1 MNDRKTGTGYGN
13 RGLSLDFRWPRSE
26 ADIKRVQSERKRIA
40 VERALQSPFWK
51 RRMPSLDLARLDDPD
66 IWRRIPVLTK
76 EDLRQI
82 PPERFHDE
90 FCIAPRTKAVEYW
103 RSGGATG
110 RPLFYPRSAEDMV
123 TNIMAF
129 ERAWAL
135 IGATADDCAHISFP
149 LGVHPVAHLYARAA
163 INLGIGTVWCGA
175 GSNTP
180 SETQLELI
188 GELKPTIWLGM
199 ASYGLHL
206 ANLAEVKGIDL
217 SSSTVKKLLVAAEP
231 LSPVKREK
239 LERAWGAEVFDHFGM
254 TEAAIVSGEAL
265 GHHGLHAFTDLWYLE
280 VLDERGAPVP
290 DGEVGSLVVTAL
302 WSNTMTPF
310 LRWSSGDLV
319 SLSRGSAGA
328 HPWSI
333 FPVMRHARR
342 TVGFFKVR
350 GVNINHADLEDAM
363 FRDPAVVDFRAEVY
377 NQGANDVLH
386 LHVETRTGA
395 AERIVEMMRRTFQV
409 TPEVTLLA
417 RGSIAK
423 DFEANVKAPRFVDK
437 RG

>member
-1 MNDRKTGTGYGN
+1 
-13 RGLSLDFRWPRSE
+13 
-26 ADIKRVQSERKRIA
+26 
-40 VERALQSPFWK
+40 
-51 RRMPSLDLARLDDPD
+51 MPQIDLERLDDPEV
-66 IWRRIPVLTK
+66 WRKIPILTK

-82 PPERFHDE
+82 PPERFHEE
-90 FCIAPRTKAVEYW
+90 FCIQPRTRVVEYW

-110 RPLFYPRSAEDMV
+110 RPLFYPRSAEDMRH
-123 TNIMAF
+123 NMLIF

-175 GSNTP
+175 GTNTP

-188 GELKPTIWLGM
+188 DHLKPTVWIGM

-206 ANLAEVKGIDL
+206 ANLAEAKGFNLKD
-217 SSSTVKKLLVAAEP
+217 SSVKKIIVAAEP

-254 TEAAIVSGEAL
+254 TEGALVSGEAL
-265 GHHGLHAFTDLWYLE
+265 GHHGLHAFADMYFLE
-280 VLDERGAPVP
+280 VIDEKTGAPVA
-290 DGEVGSLVVTAL
+290 DGEVGSLIVTPL
-302 WSNTMTPF
+302 WSNSMTPF

-319 SLSRGSAGA
+319 RLSSQGAGEG
-328 HPWSI
+328 PWSVY
-333 FPVMRHARR
+333 PVMRHARR

-350 GVNINHADLEDAM
+350 GVNINHSDLEDTM
-363 FRDPAVVDFRAEVY
+363 FRDPEVVDFRAELL
-377 NQGANDVLH
+377 NEGSNDVLH
-386 LHVETRTGA
+386 LHVEMRA
-395 AERIVEMMRRTFQV
+395 QAEERVIDVIKKTFQV
-409 TPEVTLLA
+409 TPRVTLLERGTIA
-417 RGSIAK
+417 RE
-423 DFEANVKAPRFVDK
+423 FEANIKAPRFVDR

>member
-1 MNDRKTGTGYGN
+1 MK
-13 RGLSLDFRWPRSE
+13 WPRSSAE
-26 ADIKRVQSERKRIA
+26 IARIQGGRKRIA
-40 VERALQSPFWK
+40 VERALQSRFWK
-51 RRMPSLDLARLDDPD
+51 RRMPKLDLKKLGDPD
-66 IWRRIPVLTK
+66 MWRRIPVLTK

-82 PPERFHDE
+82 PPDRFHEE
-90 FCIAPRTKAVEYW
+90 FCIAPRTEVVEYW

-110 RPLFYPRSAEDMV
+110 RPLFYPRSAQDMA

-135 IGATADDCAHISFP
+135 IGATAKDCAHISFP

-163 INLGIGTVWCGA
+163 INLGIGTIWAGA
-175 GSNTP
+175 GTNTP
-180 SETQLELI
+180 SDVQLELI
-188 GELKPTIWLGM
+188 RELKPTIWIGM

-217 SSSTVKKLLVAAEP
+217 AKSTVKKLLVAAEP

-239 LERAWGAEVFDHFGM
+239 LERAWGAQVFDHFGM
-254 TEAAIVSGEAL
+254 TEAAIVSGEGL
-265 GHHGLHAFTDLWYLE
+265 GHQGMHAFTDLWHLE
-280 VLDERGAPVP
+280 VLDERGEPVKE
-290 DGEVGSLVVTAL
+290 GEVGSLVVTAL

-319 SLSRGSAGA
+319 TLSNPRRGK
-328 HPWSI
+328 HPWSV
-333 FPVMRHARR
+333 FPIMRHARR

-363 FRDPAVVDFRAEVY
+363 FREAAVVDFRAEVT
-377 NQGANDVLH
+377 NQGGNDVLH
-386 LHVETRTGA
+386 LHVETRTGVA
-395 AERIVEMMRRTFQV
+395 QPIVDMMRKHFQV
-409 TPEVTLLA
+409 TPEVTLLSRGTIA
-417 RGSIAK
+417 RE
-423 DFEANVKAPRFVDK
+423 FEANVKAPRFVDK

>member
-1 MNDRKTGTGYGN
+1 M
-13 RGLSLDFRWPRSE
+13 DFRWPRSA
-26 ADIKRVQSERKRIA
+26 ADIQRIHSERKRVA
-40 VERALQSPFWK
+40 VERALQAPFWK
-51 RRMPSLDLARLDDPD
+51 RRMPKIDLARLDEPEV
-66 IWRRIPVLTK
+66 WCRIPVLTK

-82 PPERFHDE
+82 PAQWFHEE
-90 FCIAPRTKAVEYW
+90 FCIAPRTKVVEYW

-110 RPLFYPRSAEDMV
+110 RPLFYPRSAEDMA

-135 IGATADDCAHISFP
+135 LGLPADACAHISFA
-149 LGVHPVAHLYARAA
+149 LGVHPVARLCARAA
-163 INLGIGTVWCGA
+163 ISLGIGTVWWGA
-175 GSNTP
+175 GTNTP

-188 GELKPTIWLGM
+188 EQLKPTIWIGM

-206 ANLAEVKGIDL
+206 ANLAEVKGFDL
-217 SSSTVKKLLVAAEP
+217 NSSSVTKLLVAAEP

-265 GHHGLHAFTDLWYLE
+265 DHHGLHAFTDLWYLE
-280 VLDERGAPVP
+280 VLDERGEPVP

-319 SLSRGSAGA
+319 SLSPASGGKG
-328 HPWSI
+328 PWSV
-333 FPVMRHARR
+333 FPVIRHARR

-350 GVNINHADLEDAM
+350 GVNINHAELEDAM
-363 FRDPAVVDFRAEVY
+363 VRDPDVVDFRAEVY
-377 NQGANDVLH
+377 NAGGNDVLH
-386 LHVETRTGA
+386 LYVETRTGGEGSIA
-395 AERIVEMMRRTFQV
+395 AMMRQTFQV
-409 TPEVTLLA
+409 APEVTLLA
-417 RGSIAK
+417 RGTLAREV
-423 DFEANVKAPRFVDK
+423 EANVKAPRFIDK

>member
-1 MNDRKTGTGYGN
+1 M
-13 RGLSLDFRWPRSE
+13 DFRWPKSRGDIE
-26 ADIKRVQSERKRIA
+26 AIHRERKRLA
-40 VERALQSPFWK
+40 VERALRSPFWK
-51 RRMPSLDLARLDDPD
+51 RRMPAINLDRLGDHAE
-66 IWRRIPVLTK
+66 WRKIPVLTK

-90 FCIAPRTKAVEYW
+90 FCIQPRTKVVEYW

-110 RPLFYPRSAEDMV
+110 RPLFYGRTAEDMEH
-123 TNIMAF
+123 NLLLF

-135 IGATADDCAHISFP
+135 IGATADDCAHVSFP

-175 GSNTP
+175 GTNTP
-180 SETQLELI
+180 SEVQLELI
-188 GELKPTIWLGM
+188 DHLKPTIWIGM

-206 ANLAEVKGIDL
+206 ANLAEARGFDL
-217 SSSTVKKLLVAAEP
+217 ASSSVTKIIVAAEP

-254 TEAAIVSGEAL
+254 TEGALVACEGL
-265 GHHGLHAFTDLWYLE
+265 GHHGLHVMEDMYFLE
-280 VLDERGAPVP
+280 VVGERSGEPVA
-290 DGEVGSLVVTAL
+290 DGEVGSLIVTPL
-302 WSNTMTPF
+302 WANSMTPF

-319 SLSRGSAGA
+319 SISKPVAATRM
-328 HPWSI
+328 PWSL
-333 FPVMRHARR
+333 FPIMRHARR

-363 FRDPAVVDFRAEVY
+363 FRIPEVVDFRAEVY
-377 NQGANDVLH
+377 NSATGNDVLH
-386 LHVETRTGA
+386 LHVETRNLKGEGVIEA
-395 AERIVEMMRRTFQV
+395 VRRIFQV
-409 TPEVTLLA
+409 TPEVTLLP
-417 RGSIAK
+417 RGTIAK
-423 DFEANVKAPRFVDK
+423 EFEANIKAPRFIDK

>member
-1 MNDRKTGTGYGN
+1 
-13 RGLSLDFRWPRSE
+13 LDEDWQ
-26 ADIKRVQSERKRIA
+26 K
-40 VERALQSPFWK
+40 
-51 RRMPSLDLARLDDPD
+51 
-66 IWRRIPVLTK
+66 IPILTK
-76 EDLRQI
+76 EELRTI
-82 PPERFHDE
+82 PPDRFHDE
-90 FCIAPRTKAVEYW
+90 FCIQPRTRVVEYW

-110 RPLFYPRSAEDMV
+110 RPLFYPRSAEDMQW
-123 TNIMAF
+123 NLMAF

-175 GSNTP
+175 GTNTP

-188 GELKPTIWLGM
+188 DHLKPTVWLGM

-206 ANLAEVKGIDL
+206 ANLAEVKGFDL
-217 SSSTVKKLLVAAEP
+217 KNSSVKKIIVAAEP

-239 LERAWGAEVFDHFGM
+239 LETAWGAEVFDHFGM
-254 TEAAIVSGEAL
+254 TEAAFVSGEAL

-280 VLDERGAPVP
+280 VLDDAGQPVK
-290 DGEVGSLVVTAL
+290 DGEVGSLVLTSL

-319 SLSRGSAGA
+319 SLSNNNSFPKEI
-328 HPWSI
+328 PWSV
-333 FPVMRHARR
+333 FPIMRHARR

-363 FRDPAVVDFRAEVY
+363 FREPEVVDFRAEVY
-377 NQGANDVLH
+377 SPEGGNDVLH
-386 LHVETRTGA
+386 LHVEMRTQ
-395 AERIVEMMRRTFQV
+395 EKEKIISKMKTIFQV
-409 TPEVTLLA
+409 TPEVTLLP
-417 RGSIAK
+417 RGTIAK
-423 DFEANVKAPRFVDK
+423 EFEANVKAPRFVDK

>member
-1 MNDRKTGTGYGN
+1 MN
-13 RGLSLDFRWPRSE
+13 FRWPGSQT
-26 ADIKRVQSERKRIA
+26 DIARIQSERKRTA

-51 RRMPSLDLARLDDPD
+51 QRMPTIDLERLDEPEV
-66 IWRRIPVLTK
+66 WARIPVLTK
-76 EDLRQI
+76 EDLREI
-82 PPERFHDE
+82 PAQWFHEE
-90 FCIAPRTKAVEYW
+90 FCIAPRTKVVEYW

-110 RPLFYPRSAEDMV
+110 RPLFYPRSAEDMA

-135 IGATADDCAHISFP
+135 IGATAEDCAHVSFP

-188 GELKPTIWLGM
+188 EQLKPTIWLGM

-206 ANLAEVKGIDL
+206 GNLAEVKSIDL
-217 SSSTVKKLLVAAEP
+217 SRSTVKKLLVAAEP

-265 GHHGLHAFTDLWYLE
+265 GHQGLHASTDLWYLE
-280 VLDERGAPVP
+280 VLDDHGNPVP

-302 WSNTMTPF
+302 WSNSMTPF

-319 SLSRGSAGA
+319 SLSASGGGA
-328 HPWSI
+328 HPWSV

-350 GVNINHADLEDAM
+350 GVNINHTDLEDAM
-363 FRDPAVVDFRAEVY
+363 FRDPAVVDFRAEVT
-377 NQGANDVLH
+377 NQGGNDVLR

-395 AERIVEMMRRTFQV
+395 AQPIVDMMRQHFQI
-409 TPEVTLLA
+409 TPEVTLLS
-417 RGSIAK
+417 RGTIAK

>member
-1 MNDRKTGTGYGN
+1 
-13 RGLSLDFRWPRSE
+13 
-26 ADIKRVQSERKRIA
+26 
-40 VERALQSPFWK
+40 
-51 RRMPSLDLARLDDPD
+51 MPKVDLERLDNPEV
-66 IWRRIPVLTK
+66 WRRIPVLTK

-90 FCIAPRTKAVEYW
+90 FCIQPRTRVVEYW

-110 RPLFYPRSAEDMV
+110 RPLFYPRSAEDMRH
-123 TNIMAF
+123 NMLIF

-175 GSNTP
+175 GTNTP

-188 GELKPTIWLGM
+188 DHLKPSVWIGM

-206 ANLAEVKGIDL
+206 ANLAEAKGFNLKD
-217 SSSTVKKLLVAAEP
+217 SSVKKIIVAAEP

-254 TEAAIVSGEAL
+254 TEGALVSGEAL
-265 GHHGLHAFTDLWYLE
+265 GHHGLHAFADMYFLE
-280 VLDERGAPVP
+280 VIDEKTGAPVA
-290 DGEVGSLVVTAL
+290 DGEVGSLIVTPL
-302 WSNTMTPF
+302 WSNSMTPF

-319 SLSRGSAGA
+319 SLSSQGAGEG
-328 HPWSI
+328 PWSVY
-333 FPVMRHARR
+333 PVMRHARR

-350 GVNINHADLEDAM
+350 GVNINHSDLEDAM
-363 FRDPAVVDFRAEVY
+363 FRDPEVVDFRAELL
-377 NQGANDVLH
+377 NEGNNDVLH
-386 LHVETRTGA
+386 LHVEMRA
-395 AERIVEMMRRTFQV
+395 QARERVIDAIKKTFQV
-409 TPEVTLLA
+409 TPRVTLLERGTIA
-417 RGSIAK
+417 RE
-423 DFEANVKAPRFVDK
+423 FEANIKAPRFVDR

>member
-1 MNDRKTGTGYGN
+1 MIGM
-13 RGLSLDFRWPRSE
+13 DFRWPKSRTE
-26 ADIKRVQSERKRIA
+26 IERIHRVRKRVA
-40 VERALQSPFWK
+40 VERAMRSPFLRK
-51 RRMPSLDLARLDDPD
+51 RMPKVDLERLDHPEV
-66 IWRRIPVLTK
+66 WRKIPILTK

-82 PPERFHDE
+82 LPERFHDE
-90 FCIAPRTKAVEYW
+90 FCIQPRTKVVEYW

-110 RPLFYPRSAEDMV
+110 RPIFYPRSAEDMQH
-123 TNIMAF
+123 NMLIF

-175 GSNTP
+175 GTNTP

-188 GELKPTIWLGM
+188 DHLKPTVWIGM

-206 ANLAEVKGIDL
+206 ANLAEAKGFNLKD
-217 SSSTVKKLLVAAEP
+217 SAVKKIIVAAEP

-254 TEAAIVSGEAL
+254 TEGALVSGEAV
-265 GHHGLHAFTDLWYLE
+265 GHHGLHAFADMYFLE
-280 VLDERGAPVP
+280 VIDDKTGAPVA
-290 DGEVGSLVVTAL
+290 DGEFGSLIVTPL
-302 WSNTMTPF
+302 WSNSMTPF

-319 SLSRGSAGA
+319 SLSSQGAGDG
-328 HPWSI
+328 PWSVY
-333 FPVMRHARR
+333 PVMRHARR

-350 GVNINHADLEDAM
+350 GVNINHSDLEDTM
-363 FRDPAVVDFRAEVY
+363 FRDPDVVDFRAEVY
-377 NQGANDVLH
+377 DSAAGNDVLH
-386 LHVETRTGA
+386 LHIEKRTPGTD
-395 AERIVEMMRRTFQV
+395 RIVEIIRKTFQV
-409 TPEVTLLA
+409 TPEITLLERGTIA
-417 RGSIAK
+417 RE
-423 DFEANVKAPRFVDK
+423 FEANIKAPRFVDK

>member
-1 MNDRKTGTGYGN
+1 MK
-13 RGLSLDFRWPRSE
+13 WPKSSAEIAR
-26 ADIKRVQSERKRIA
+26 IQSERKRMA
-40 VERALQSPFWK
+40 VERALQSAFWK
-51 RRMPSLDLARLDDPD
+51 RRMPAIDLNRLDDPD
-66 IWRRIPVLTK
+66 VWRRIPVLTK

-82 PPERFHDE
+82 PPDRFHEE
-90 FCIAPRTKAVEYW
+90 FCIAPRTRVVEYW

-110 RPLFYPRSAEDMV
+110 RPLFYPRSAKDME
-123 TNIMAF
+123 TNLMAF

-163 INLGIGTVWCGA
+163 INLGIGTIWCGA
-175 GSNTP
+175 GTNTP
-180 SETQLELI
+180 SEVQLELI
-188 GELKPTIWLGM
+188 EQLKPTIWIGM

-206 ANLAEVKGIDL
+206 ANLAEVKGMDL
-217 SSSTVKKLLVAAEP
+217 ARSTVKKLLVAAEP

-239 LERAWGAEVFDHFGM
+239 LERAWGAQVFDHFGM

-265 GHHGLHAFTDLWYLE
+265 GHEGLHAFTDLWHLE
-280 VLDERGAPVP
+280 VLDDHGNPVR

-319 SLSRGSAGA
+319 TLSPSPGGT
-328 HPWSI
+328 HPWSV

-363 FRDPAVVDFRAEVY
+363 FRDAAVVDFRAEVT
-377 NQGANDVLH
+377 NQGGNDVLH

-395 AERIVEMMRRTFQV
+395 AQPIVDMMRKHFQI
-409 TPEVTLLA
+409 TPEVTLLS
-417 RGSIAK
+417 RGTIAK
-423 DFEANVKAPRFVDK
+423 EFEANVKAPRFVDK

>member
-1 MNDRKTGTGYGN
+1 MKMN
-13 RGLSLDFRWPRSE
+13 LRWPASRAE
-26 ADIKRVQSERKRIA
+26 IELTQKRRKRLA
-40 VERALQSPFWK
+40 VERALQAPFFRK
-51 RRMPSLDLARLDDPD
+51 RMPKIRLDRLEEPEE
-66 IWRRIPVLTK
+66 WLKIPVLTK
-76 EDLRQI
+76 EELREI
-82 PPERFHDE
+82 PPERFYDE
-90 FCIAPRTKAVEYW
+90 FCIKPRTRAVEYW

-110 RPLFYPRSAEDMV
+110 RPLFYPRSAEDMAH
-123 TNIMAF
+123 NIMAF

-135 IGATADDCAHISFP
+135 IGATAEDCGHISFP

-180 SETQLELI
+180 SEAQLELI
-188 GELKPTIWLGM
+188 DHLKPTVWLGM

-206 ANLAEVKGIDL
+206 ANLAEAKDFDL
-217 SSSTVKKLLVAAEP
+217 ASSSVKKIIVAAEP
-231 LSPVKREK
+231 LSPVKRKK
-239 LERAWGAEVFDHFGM
+239 LETAWGAEVFDHFGM

-280 VLDERGAPVP
+280 VLDDKGQPAAE
-290 DGEVGSLVVTAL
+290 GETGSLVVTAL

-319 SLSRGSAGA
+319 SLSSKEKIPSVG
-328 HPWSI
+328 PWSV

-363 FRDPAVVDFRAEVY
+363 FRDPEVVDFRAEVF
-377 NQGANDVLH
+377 NEGSNDVLG
-386 LHVETRTGA
+386 LHVEMRTRKP
-395 AERIVEMMRRTFQV
+395 ERVVEAIKKAFQV
-409 TPEVTLLA
+409 TPRVTLLA
-417 RGSIAK
+417 RGTIARE
-423 DFEANVKAPRFVDK
+423 FEANIKAPRFVDR